1 MRLRGEIMKVIFLQD
16 VKKQGKKG
24 EIKEVKDGYG
34 MNFLVK
40 NGYAVPATSTGVN
53 RLKKEQAE
61 AELQENL
68 KIKDC
73 KLLKEKLEKVTIEIP
88 VKTGESDRVFGSVS
102 SKQIVTELKK
112 LGFDIDKKM
121 VTITDSLTSL
131 GTHEVVLE
139 LHKQVRA
146 TIKVRLVKEK

>member
-1 MRLRGEIMKVIFLQD
+1 MKIIFLQD

-24 EIKEVKDGYG
+24 EIKEVKDGYA

-61 AELQENL
+61 AELQESL

-73 KLLKEKLEKVTIEIP
+73 EQMKEQLEKMTIEIP
-88 VKTGESDRVFGSVS
+88 VKTGEMDRVFGSVS
-102 SKQIVTELKK
+102 SKQIVTELQKK
-112 LGFDIDKKM
+112 GMKIDKKM
-121 VTITDSLTSL
+121 VSMSDSLTSL
-131 GTHEVVLE
+131 GVHEVTLV
-139 LHKQVRA
+139 LHKQVSA
-146 TIKVRLVKEK
+146 TIKVRLIKEK

>member
-1 MRLRGEIMKVIFLQD
+1 MKIIFLKD

-24 EIKEVKDGYG
+24 EIKEVKDGYA

-61 AELQENL
+61 AELQESL

-73 KLLKEKLEKVTIEIP
+73 EQMKEQLEKMTIEIP
-88 VKTGESDRVFGSVS
+88 VKTGEMDRVFGSVS
-102 SKQIVTELKK
+102 SKQIVTELQKK
-112 LGFDIDKKM
+112 GMKIDKKM
-121 VTITDSLTSL
+121 VSMSDSLTSL
-131 GTHEVVLE
+131 GVHEVTLV
-139 LHKQVRA
+139 LHKQVSV
-146 TIKVRLVKEK
+146 TIKVRLIKEK